1 MDRVEVTY
9 KNGLQSLESLIPKLR
24 QEMSLQQSNSA
35 KKSLTRYLMNG
46 SSPVLVNFLVCWQ
59 AFP

>member
-24 QEMSLQQSNSA
+24 QEMPLQQSNSA

-46 SSPVLVNFLVCWQ
+46 SSPVLVNFLV
-59 AFP
+59 